1 MAGSPRDRR
10 WASKEGQ
17 AASAEMAANAEMAA
31 AAIHAAA
38 EEKMG
43 TVPQIAIYINK
54 REKKKIWKRI
64 PGWVTVS
71 CCCGCEVCENK
82 AAMAP
87 ASPFSWGLRSFRG

>member
-1 MAGSPRDRR
+1 
-10 WASKEGQ
+10 
-17 AASAEMAANAEMAA
+17 MAANAEMAA

-64 PGWVTVS
+64 PG
-71 CCCGCEVCENK
+71 
-82 AAMAP
+82 
-87 ASPFSWGLRSFRG
+87 